1 MIWHVIV
8 WWQWYFFSVTG
19 VYRKDF
25 TITQAK
31 STIIKR
37 GKTFFPLTWIIRVN
51 ESMMA
56 LGTETLSTIKLR
68 VFKLLKWEALKEG
81 SLCLSSVIDFLS
93 AISKL
98 LLLPHSLYLCLSVI
112 PLSLSPYPLLPML
125 TTSLS
130 HPSGLSSLIKRVG
143 SMKNK
148 GMLMFSVRSLLHCAH
163 ACLPGYSSFY
173 LQASPPVCQ
182 FDCRW
187 PQTSRV

>member
-1 MIWHVIV
+1 MERMNISPSLRLKAPLLKGEKL
-8 WWQWYFFSVTG
+8 FSPSHESSG
-19 VYRKDF
+19 
-25 TITQAK
+25 
-31 STIIKR
+31 
-37 GKTFFPLTWIIRVN
+37 WIAN
-51 ESMMA
+51 ESMMV
-56 LGTETLSTIKLR
+56 LGTETLSTIKLS

-112 PLSLSPYPLLPML
+112 PLSLSPYPLLPLL